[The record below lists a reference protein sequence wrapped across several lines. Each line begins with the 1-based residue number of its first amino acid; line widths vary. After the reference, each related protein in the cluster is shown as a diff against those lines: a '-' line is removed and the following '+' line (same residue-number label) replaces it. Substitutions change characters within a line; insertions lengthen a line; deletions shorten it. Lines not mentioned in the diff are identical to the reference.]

1 MSCIEPAKAM
11 ISATSAN
18 INKLF
23 VGSIKEINISDIKI
37 IICIN
42 NIQLLLEPMLLSI
55 GIENLSTKGAHKNF
69 NE

>member
-42 NIQLLLEPMLLSI
+42 NIQLLLEPMMLST

>member
-23 VGSIKEINISDIKI
+23 VGLIKEINISDIKI

-42 NIQLLLEPMLLSI
+42 NIQLLLEPMLFNI

>member
-11 ISATSAN
+11 ISATNAN

-42 NIQLLLEPMLLSI
+42 NIQLLLEPMILSK